1 MKVTD
6 TKPVGAVERIASGD
20 APVAA
25 HPHDKVDVRASREAQ
40 ASVASA
46 RSAASSKRISRLKEI
61 EQQVRSGGFK
71 PNPSQVADEILQAAE
86 VDAKLREM
94 IGH

>member
-6 TKPVGAVERIASGD
+6 TKPVGAVDRIAGSD
-20 APVAA
+20 APVA
-25 HPHDKVDVRASREAQ
+25 PPPKDKVDVRASREAQ

-46 RSAASSKRISRLKEI
+46 RSAAGSQRISRLKEI

>member
-6 TKPVGAVERIASGD
+6 TTPVGAVDRIAGGESL
-20 APVAA
+20 AA
-25 HPHDKVDVRASREAQ
+25 VQPKDKVDVRASREAQ
-40 ASVASA
+40 ASVSTA

>member
-1 MKVTD
+1 MKVTE
-6 TKPVGAVERIASGD
+6 TKPVGAVDRIASSD
-20 APVAA
+20 APVTA
-25 HPHDKVDVRASREAQ
+25 PPKDRVDVRATQQAQ
-40 ASVASA
+40 SSVATARAAAGSA
-46 RSAASSKRISRLKEI
+46 RINRLKEI

-71 PNPSQVADEILQAAE
+71 PDPSKVADEILQAAE

>member
-6 TKPVGAVERIASGD
+6 TTPVGAVDRIAGGE
-20 APVAA
+20 APAA
-25 HPHDKVDVRASREAQ
+25 VQPKDKVDVRASRDAQ

-46 RSAASSKRISRLKEI
+46 RSAASNNRISRLKEI
-61 EQQVRSGGFK
+61 EQQVRSGGYQ

>member
-6 TKPVGAVERIASGD
+6 TTPVGAVDRIAGGES
-20 APVAA
+20 PVAVQ
-25 HPHDKVDVRASREAQ
+25 PKDKVDVRASREAQ
-40 ASVASA
+40 VSVASA
-46 RSAASSKRISRLKEI
+46 RSAASNNRISRLKEI
-61 EQQVRSGGFK
+61 EQQVRSGGYQ

>member
-6 TKPVGAVERIASGD
+6 TKPVSAVDRIAGGE
-20 APVAA
+20 APAA
-25 HPHDKVDVRASREAQ
+25 AQPRDKVDVRASRDAQ
-40 ASVASA
+40 ASVATA
-46 RSAASSKRISRLKEI
+46 RSAASSRRIGRLKEI
-61 EQQVRSGGFK
+61 EQQVRSGGFR

>member
-1 MKVTD
+1 
-6 TKPVGAVERIASGD
+6 
-20 APVAA
+20 VAA
-25 HPHDKVDVRASREAQ
+25 HPKDKVDVRASREAQ

-46 RSAASSKRISRLKEI
+46 RSAASSKRMGRLKEI

>member
-6 TKPVGAVERIASGD
+6 TKPVGAVDRITGGD

-25 HPHDKVDVRASREAQ
+25 HPKDKVDVRASREAQ

-46 RSAASSKRISRLKEI
+46 RSAASSKRMGRLKEI

>member
-6 TKPVGAVERIASGD
+6 TKPVGTVDRVAGSETPAAVQ
-20 APVAA
+20 PK
-25 HPHDKVDVRASREAQ
+25 DKVDVRASREAQ
-40 ASVASA
+40 ASVATA

>member
-6 TKPVGAVERIASGD
+6 TTPVGAVDRIASSD

-25 HPHDKVDVRASREAQ
+25 SPKDTVDVRASREAQ
-40 ASVASA
+40 ASVAAA
-46 RSAASSKRISRLKEI
+46 RSAASSSRISRLKEI

-71 PNPSQVADEILQAAE
+71 PDPSQVADQILQAAE

>member
-6 TKPVGAVERIASGD
+6 TKPVGAVDRIAGSD

-25 HPHDKVDVRASREAQ
+25 PPKDRVDVRASREAQ
-40 ASVASA
+40 SSVAAA
-46 RSAASSKRISRLKEI
+46 RSAAGSARMNRLKEI

-71 PNPSQVADEILQAAE
+71 PDPSKVADEILQAAE